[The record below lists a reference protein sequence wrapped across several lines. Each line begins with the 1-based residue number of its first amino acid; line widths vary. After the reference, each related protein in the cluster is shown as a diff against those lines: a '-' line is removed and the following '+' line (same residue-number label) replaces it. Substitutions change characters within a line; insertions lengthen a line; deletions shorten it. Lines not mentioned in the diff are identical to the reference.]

1 MNKNIQLADCTAV
14 QVRVAK
20 PTRQR
25 FVLLVVLFVG
35 ISIAYLDR
43 VNVAVIVANEQ
54 FLADMGIAGDPVRVG
69 LLMSVFLLAYG
80 LANVLLS
87 PLGDYLGPRKAMII
101 AYLLICASLLLG
113 GVAGTL
119 GVLLASRVL
128 LGVGEGLYYPMQ
140 NTLVK
145 NWFPP
150 VERGRANTVWLLG
163 QSLAPAL
170 AMPVFTWLVSQYA
183 WQSTFHFSL
192 ALSLAAL
199 GLIAWMTAD
208 SPAAHK
214 RVNAREREHIEQA
227 LALEQHANQAPGPD
241 NAAPERAGKRYL
253 FDYRFWLLML
263 ILASNSILS
272 WGLLSWFPSYLK
284 QARGFSWEAMGM
296 MSALPFVFGLVF
308 KLVAGVL
315 IDRAGRS
322 APVMLISALLCASG
336 LYLGMHI
343 EHPYTATLTLA
354 LGIGFSSMQIPAV
367 FTLLQGLVPARG
379 MSSAG
384 GTLNGIAVGFGALS
398 PVLIGFTTS
407 ASGSFDAAFHLIIAI
422 VLAGGALAAVLAA
435 QKL

>member
-1 MNKNIQLADCTAV
+1 MNKTIPLADCTAM
-14 QVRVAK
+14 QARVAK

-25 FVLLVVLFVG
+25 FVLLIILFIG

-54 FLADMGIAGDPVRVG
+54 FLVDMGIAGDPVRVG

-87 PLGDYLGPRKAMII
+87 PLGDYLGPRKAMIV
-101 AYLLICASLLLG
+101 AYLIICVSLLLG

-150 VERGRANTVWLLG
+150 AERGRANTVWLLG

-170 AMPVFTWLVSQYA
+170 AMPVFTWLVSQYE
-183 WQSTFHFSL
+183 WRSTFHFSL

-214 RVNAREREHIEQA
+214 RVNACEREHIEQA
-227 LALEQHANQAPGPD
+227 LALEHQANQAPGPD
-241 NAAPERAGKRYL
+241 NAAERAVKRYL
-253 FDYRFWLLML
+253 LDYRFWLLML

-296 MSALPFVFGLVF
+296 MSALPFVFSLVF

-343 EHPYTATLTLA
+343 EHPYLATLTLA

-367 FTLLQGLVPARG
+367 FTLLQGLVLTRA

-384 GTLNGIAVGFGALS
+384 GMLNGIAVGFGALS
-398 PVLIGFTTS
+398 PLLIGFTTS

-422 VLAGGALAAVLAA
+422 VLAGGALAAVLVA